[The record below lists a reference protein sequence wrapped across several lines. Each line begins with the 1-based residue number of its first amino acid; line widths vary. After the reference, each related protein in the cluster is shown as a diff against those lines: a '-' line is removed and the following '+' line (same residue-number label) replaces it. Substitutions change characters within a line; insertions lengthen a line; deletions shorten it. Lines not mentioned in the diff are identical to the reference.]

1 MRPRRWI
8 HPPPCRPPDPHPP
21 PFTPFLPRPPP
32 PPPPRVLRPP
42 PRLHI
47 SQTIPSPPPIAST
60 SRLAPP
66 TVEPT
71 RPPPPPQPHPPQ
83 LAHLRSTLDS
93 LPPFPSSTTHGA
105 PRLALYRQK
114 DLEGELR
121 AWRSACA
128 RCHALLSA
136 FPAPAPS
143 EGKGKSKLEAWRV
156 ELEQDLKPRIVRLV
170 AETSRLLLH
179 LNHLSAFT
187 DLDRAFFTSKLGGY
201 GRSLS
206 RAIRAA
212 HARGEEVVEGRKLRG
227 VSGNPLRMGKGLGW
241 ERGEEDVAWMVA
253 FEAALR
259 DRKGG
264 KGGKG
269 ADEKAVEKFG
279 KLVRAMRMRGGAK
292 SDEERAK
299 ERKTVGGSKGVAKD
313 GRNGRTAADRIDS
326 HLLAFLT
333 RIMSRV
339 HARLGTPVVGEPSR
353 GRLLALDEVDLIVEE
368 IKLAEADE
376 GEEVVS
382 MALLESAM
390 SGLEEQA
397 SAPQSYGAKSTP
409 VSVDHPL
416 FRKVEE
422 DIEILVARFDNSD
435 VVPPRSSAPKHRL
448 MRDRHAHILYTTIR
462 FLILRARISRSRS
475 SARHSLLS
483 ASQLYSILLGLS
495 KSSSSRSP
503 ASIARLRVWQ
513 TSALYRLVWAHMP
526 TSARTV
532 SGRKEPT
539 VSFLDPGEFDRETAT
554 RILDL
559 LDLTRAAVAD
569 IPPSV
574 RPAGP
579 SPTYRQV
586 RDPRL
591 IGMSTSFLRTF
602 LETLVRP
609 FAPQPSPSPPHA
621 HPHPHPH
628 HHQSRRSPQAFTPT
642 HDLLDRTLRTVL
654 SLRSWDASLP
664 VLPRAQTEVDH
675 HPWEYRLFSR
685 PNLVIHLV
693 RGWVLAPSPPSQA
706 GKSSRGDSRDHLIPR
721 LSSLLSLFSA
731 LVKLPPNECWQSEN
745 VGRVAEDVEWAVGEV
760 VERQWGR
767 DRRRG
772 EEGWREEVARVVR
785 EWRGEMREMEEERR
799 KREDEARREKD
810 ATSRSK
816 SPTERPTISY
826 PSLPLST

>member
-1 MRPRRWI
+1 
-8 HPPPCRPPDPHPP
+8 PPDPHPP
-21 PFTPFLPRPPP
+21 PFTPFLARPP

-42 PRLHI
+42 PRLHVQ
-47 SQTIPSPPPIAST
+47 QTLPSPPPIAST
-60 SRLAPP
+60 SRLAPTP
-66 TVEPT
+66 SPPPTSTVEPV
-71 RPPPPPQPHPPQ
+71 PPPPPQLP
-83 LAHLRSTLDS
+83 LLRTLLDS

-105 PRLALYRQK
+105 PRLALYRRK
-114 DLEGELR
+114 ELEGELR
-121 AWRSACA
+121 VWRGACA

-136 FPAPAPS
+136 LPPASS
-143 EGKGKSKLEAWRV
+143 EGKGKEKLEPWRV
-156 ELEQDLKPRIVRLV
+156 ELEEDLKPRIVRLV
-170 AETSRLLLH
+170 AEASRLLLH

-187 DLDRAFFTSKLGGY
+187 DLDRAFFTSKLGGF

-212 HARGEEVVEGRKLRG
+212 QARGEVVEGKKLRG
-227 VSGNPLRMGKGLGW
+227 VSGNSLRMGKGLGW
-241 ERGEEDVAWMVA
+241 ERGEEDVSWMVA

-259 DRKGG
+259 DRTGRG
-264 KGGKG
+264 KGKGK
-269 ADEKAVEKFG
+269 DEKAVEKFG

-292 SDEERAK
+292 SDEGRPK
-299 ERKTVGGSKGVAKD
+299 ERKRVDGSADTGD
-313 GRNGRTAADRIDS
+313 GERTGRSAGDRIDS

-339 HARLGTPVVGEPSR
+339 HARLGTPIAGEPSY
-353 GRLLALDEVDLIVEE
+353 GRLLALEEVDLIVEE

-390 SGLEEQA
+390 SGLEDQA
-397 SAPQSYGAKSTP
+397 SAPQTYGAKSMP

-435 VVPPRSSAPKHRL
+435 VVPPRPSAPSGRL

-475 SARHSLLS
+475 AARHSLLS

-495 KSSSSRSP
+495 SKSSSSRSP

-513 TSALYRLVWAHMP
+513 SSALYRLVWAHMP
-526 TSARTV
+526 TSARTG
-532 SGRKEPT
+532 SGRKEST
-539 VSFLDPGEFDRETAT
+539 VSFLDPGEFDRETAI

-559 LDLTRAAVAD
+559 LDLTRAAVGD
-569 IPPSV
+569 IPPPF
-574 RPAGP
+574 RPAG
-579 SPTYRQV
+579 SGPTYRQV

-591 IGMSTSFLRTF
+591 IGMSSSFLRTF

-609 FAPQPSPSPPHA
+609 FASQPSPPPPHA
-621 HPHPHPH
+621 HPHPHSH
-628 HHQSRRSPQAFTPT
+628 HHSRRAPQAFTPT
-642 HDLLDRTLRTVL
+642 HDLLDRTLHTIL
-654 SLRSWDASLP
+654 SLRTWDASLP
-664 VLPRAQTEVDH
+664 LPPRSHREREVDH

-693 RGWVLAPSPPSQA
+693 RGWILAPSPSSSQA
-706 GKSSRGDSRDHLIPR
+706 GKSGRGDSRDHLIPR
-721 LSSLLSLFSA
+721 LSSLLSLLSA
-731 LVKLPPNECWQSEN
+731 LVRLPANDAWQKEN
-745 VGRVAEDVEWAVGEV
+745 VGRLVEDVEWAVGEV

-772 EEGWREEVARVVR
+772 EEGWREEVGRVVR
-785 EWRGEMREMEEERR
+785 EWRGEMREFEEERR
-799 KREDEARREKD
+799 RREDETRSEKGP
-810 ATSRSK
+810 TSRLK
-816 SPTERPTISY
+816 PT
-826 PSLPLST
+826 